1 MQPTYIPRDIAD
13 YEERVFFGL
22 TGRQLFWAVIA
33 IGTGTGTFILNTRVF
48 HLDQDLAMYITIAI
62 AFGLFF
68 MGWRKWQ
75 GVRPYTDKVKA
86 WWTFT
91 TRAQQ
96 VFYSNGKEW
105 MNFGTV
111 RKKRKDKKIN
121 KRFLK
126 EF

>member
-1 MQPTYIPRDIAD
+1 MEPTYIPRDIAD

-22 TGRQLFWAVIA
+22 TARQLFWGVIA
-33 IGTGTGTFILNTRVF
+33 IGAGTGAFILNTMVF
-48 HLDQDLAMYITIAI
+48 HLDQEWSMYITIAI

-86 WWTFT
+86 WYKFVTN
-91 TRAQQ
+91 AQR
-96 VFYSNGKEW
+96 VFYSNEREW
-105 MNFGTV
+105 MSGETV
-111 RKKRKDKKIN
+111 RKKRKDKQIN
-121 KRFLK
+121 KRYLK